1 MNELPISSFKRAI
14 RATNGALSRLI
25 ERVRVVEEFE
35 GQPVWEGEVLVFEL
49 LNHPTA
55 PRCYAWEVDGTV
67 TTVLHKPPVDSPVK
81 AVRASILAED

>member
-14 RATNGALSRLI
+14 RATHGALSRLI

-35 GQPVWEGEVLVFEL
+35 GQSVWKGEVLVFEL

-55 PRCYAWEVDGTV
+55 PRCYAWEVDGKV